1 MDRWLTSAIV
11 LVTVVVTG
19 CLPAPIG
26 DPATSTIDPV
36 LKGTWL
42 HDGLKLAQCQIG
54 GVEYG
59 PGTQQSIYLVR
70 AFDEHCYLITAIQ
83 YYAAED
89 GRIGTFGPGGDA
101 GLTSWKAWLAT
112 LGNRRYLVCQTLG
125 VDPIPP
131 GRPPAG
137 WFPTFEVQQL
147 EPNAVRITPVVFG
160 DIFKRLEGVS
170 PDEAQAII
178 AAEYSREKLEAGI
191 RENPDAAAPGDPRP
205 IALRRMDE
213 ASRAHVERVLAIFHM
228 TDGRPARKPPQG
240 AAAAARET
248 PPAVTTAHA
257 PEPRLD
263 GPYDVTTT
271 HEDLAPPTELSDTPG
286 PGKVFM
292 DQIANPKFFPSG
304 LPTSPNVLQGHA
316 VYLPTN
322 WEPGRKYPVIF
333 EYLGNTVGVQSL
345 QGIGYGLS
353 GGRDFIWVILPIV
366 SAYPSTQPDVTIN
379 WGNDLALANTVEY
392 AKQAVREVCDEWGG
406 DPANCVLVGN
416 SRGGIACNLIGLYD
430 DEIASLW
437 KAMVP
442 SAHYFSDGVDFTGT
456 KVALGGI
463 VYQEAAAK
471 SIARLGTI
479 SQLIVAEYNTD
490 ILSGKPD
497 AELIPKIK
505 AAGCNTL
512 GEAITALKLKPVY
525 DSSLTKTRAF
535 VERHKPSTSS
545 VAFYPLA
552 WVNHGSL
559 YSLRHTPERAFIRNW
574 LRQQVGLLTSDETD
588 R

>member
-1 MDRWLTSAIV
+1 MNRWLLVAIV
-11 LVTVVVTG
+11 LVTGMLAG
-19 CLPAPIG
+19 CLPSPIG
-26 DPATSTIDPV
+26 DPATSTVDPA
-36 LKGTWL
+36 LEGTWL
-42 HDGLKLAQCQIG
+42 HDGLKLSQCQIG

-59 PGTQQSIYLVR
+59 PGMQKSIYLVR

-101 GLTSWKAWLAT
+101 GLTSWKGWLAR
-112 LGNRRYLVCQTLG
+112 LGERRYLVCQKLG
-125 VDPIPP
+125 IDPIPP
-131 GRPPAG
+131 GTPAG
-137 WFPTFEVQQL
+137 WFPTFEVEQL
-147 EPNAVRITPVVFG
+147 APNAVRITPVVFG
-160 DIFKRLEGVS
+160 DIFNRLEGVS
-170 PDEAQAII
+170 PDEARAII
-178 AAEYSREKLEAGI
+178 AAEYSREKLEARI
-191 RENPDAAAPGDPRP
+191 RDDPDAAAPGDPRP
-205 IALRRMDE
+205 LELQRMDA
-213 ASRAHVERVLAIFHM
+213 ASLAHVERVLAIYHL
-228 TDGRPARKPPQG
+228 TDGRSRRKPPQ
-240 AAAAARET
+240 AAANVPET
-248 PPAVTTAHA
+248 
-257 PEPRLD
+257 RLD
-263 GPYDVTTT
+263 GPYDVTTIP
-271 HEDLAPPTELSDTPG
+271 EDLTPPTALSDTPG

-304 LPTSPNVLQGHA
+304 RPASPNVLQGHA

-345 QGIGYGLS
+345 KGIGYGLS

-366 SAYPSTQPDVTIN
+366 SAYPSTQPDVTVN
-379 WGNDLALANTVEY
+379 WGNDVALASTVEY

-456 KVALGGI
+456 KVALGG
-463 VYQEAAAK
+463 VDYRAVAAQ
-471 SIARLGTI
+471 SIGRLGTI
-479 SQLIVAEYNTD
+479 AQLIVAEYNTD

-497 AELIPKIK
+497 AELIPKIT
-505 AAGCNTL
+505 ATGYTTL
-512 GEAITALKLKPVY
+512 GEAITAFKLKPVY

-535 VERHKPSTSS
+535 VESHKPPTSI
-545 VAFYPLA
+545 VVFYPLA

-559 YSLRHTPERAFIRNW
+559 YALRHTPERAFIRTW
-574 LRQQVGLLTSDETD
+574 LRQQVGLPASDENG